1 MVCQG
6 VLCKAQTDHLS
17 KCSFLFYK
25 LLKFWRTDSKE
36 LVNIPQKAWV
46 RLGISQRAS
55 AYMLEDE
62 FRELRVY
69 VLTWEDNKGLWEK
82 GKTKH

>member
-1 MVCQG
+1 
-6 VLCKAQTDHLS
+6 
-17 KCSFLFYK
+17 
-25 LLKFWRTDSKE
+25 
-36 LVNIPQKAWV
+36 
-46 RLGISQRAS
+46 
-55 AYMLEDE
+55 MLEDE